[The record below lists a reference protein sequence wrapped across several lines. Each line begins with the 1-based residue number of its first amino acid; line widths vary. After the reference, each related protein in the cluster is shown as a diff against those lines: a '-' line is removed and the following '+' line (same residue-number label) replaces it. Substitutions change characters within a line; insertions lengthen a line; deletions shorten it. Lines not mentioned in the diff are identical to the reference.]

1 MTPYN
6 PKSVRKQIAVS
17 IPIFV
22 VVLALTLT
30 FCRTSEKEQTSWHM
44 QMVESEMERNPEAW
58 MFDFEKKPKWNYT
71 HGLMLMAI
79 RKVWEQTG
87 EQKYFDYIKGYYDTM
102 IDSDGKIMFNY
113 NLPNYNIDHIKPGIN
128 LFDLYEHTKDKR
140 YLTALETLREQLE
153 SHPRIPEGGFW
164 HKKVYPHQLWLD
176 GVYMNTPFYTRY
188 GKIFN
193 QPENFDDVLLQVT
206 LVEQKTR
213 DEATGLLYHAY
224 DDSREQAWSDPE
236 TGHSPHYWGRAMGWY
251 AMALVDVLDYFPT
264 DHAGR
269 NQIVEILNRLM
280 VAISNYQD
288 AETGLW
294 YQVVDQMD
302 REGNYLEASASCMFA
317 YTMIKGVNNQ
327 YLNESYAEKAQ
338 KAFQGI
344 LDHLISYD
352 GEGNINLNQVCGVAG
367 LGGNPYRDGSYEY
380 YINEIIR
387 SNDPKG
393 VGPFILLSM
402 EMDKAGI
409 NLTKQK

>member
-1 MTPYN
+1 
-6 PKSVRKQIAVS
+6 
-17 IPIFV
+17 
-22 VVLALTLT
+22 
-30 FCRTSEKEQTSWHM
+30 M